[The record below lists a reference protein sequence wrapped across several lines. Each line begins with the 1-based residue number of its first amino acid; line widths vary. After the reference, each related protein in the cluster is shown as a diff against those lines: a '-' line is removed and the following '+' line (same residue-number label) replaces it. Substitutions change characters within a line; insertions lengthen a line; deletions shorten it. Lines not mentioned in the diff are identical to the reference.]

1 MRAAF
6 YECDVT
12 PPLGGFM
19 WGHYHDVRAK
29 TVHDRLY
36 AKALVVEDAGEV
48 AAIVVVD
55 TCAIPPEMHEIVTKR
70 IQEYTGIAPE
80 RVCITSNH
88 SHSGA
93 PVSSDA
99 TSECSA
105 DMPYKDVFFRLCAD
119 AVTLAY
125 NQLEEVNMKF
135 AETEAHGISFN
146 RNSVLEDGTYVTWG
160 RGRKNVVRELD
171 GIDPAVPFVMFEKDG
186 KPIGAII
193 NFACHQCCLG
203 KYDGYSGDYSSILS
217 KRLKAE
223 YGSDFVSLFL
233 LGTCGDINHVNP
245 DPNIPIPSDFYVYM
259 GNVLAD
265 AVLEAVKD
273 AKPVEGGLKMIS
285 KNVEIARRI
294 PEKELVR
301 ELLLKWQ
308 NKGDGFMRSR
318 NLIHYEATYNNV
330 TSDELIVQGIKLG
343 DVLISTLPG
352 EVYNAIGKAI
362 KNGSPFERNI
372 VVENCNKYCG
382 YIPNKEVFGEHDDLY
397 ETALCRHS
405 CHVPEAG
412 EILRDE
418 AVAIAKELAE

>member
-6 YECDVT
+6 YECDIT

-19 WGHYHDVRAK
+19 WGHYSDRRAK
-29 TVHDRLY
+29 TVYDRLY

-70 IQEYTGIAPE
+70 VYEYTGIAPE

-93 PVSSDA
+93 PVASDP
-99 TSECSA
+99 TVECEA
-105 DMPYKDVFFRLCAD
+105 DAPYKDVFFRLCAD
-119 AVTLAY
+119 AITLAY
-125 NQLEEVNMKF
+125 NNLEEVDLKY
-135 AETEAHGISFN
+135 AETEAHDISFN
-146 RNSVLEDGTYVTWG
+146 RNFVLENGTYVTHG
-160 RGRKNVVRELD
+160 RGRANVVKALD
-171 GIDPAVPFVMFEKDG
+171 DIDPAVPVVMFEKDG
-186 KPIGAII
+186 QPIGAIV

-203 KYDGYSGDYSSILS
+203 KYDGYSGDYSSTLS
-217 KRLKAE
+217 KRLKAV
-223 YGSDFVSLFL
+223 YGNDFVSLFL

-245 DPNIPIPSDFYVYM
+245 DASVPIPPKWYQHM
-259 GNVLAD
+259 GDVLAD

-285 KNVEIARRI
+285 RNVEIARRL

-301 ELLLKWQ
+301 EMLLKWQ
-308 NKGDGFMRSR
+308 NKGDHFMRSR
-318 NLIHYEATYNNV
+318 NLIHYEATNKQ

>member
-6 YECDVT
+6 YECDIT

-19 WGHYHDVRAK
+19 WGHYRDVRAYD
-29 TVHDRLY
+29 VHDRLY

-55 TCAIPPEMHEIVTKR
+55 TCALPPDMHEAVTQR
-70 IQEYTGIAPE
+70 IYEYTGIAPE

-93 PVSSDA
+93 PVASDA
-99 TSECSA
+99 TTESA
-105 DMPYKDVFFRLCAD
+105 ADAPYKDVFMRLCAD

-125 NQLEEVNMKF
+125 KRLEDVELKY
-135 AETEAHGISFN
+135 AETEVHDISFN
-146 RNSVLEDGTYVTWG
+146 RNFVMEDGTYVTHG
-160 RGRKNVVRELD
+160 RGRAGVVRALD
-171 GIDPAVPFVMFEKDG
+171 GIDPAVPVVMFEKDG
-186 KPIGAII
+186 KPVGAII

-245 DPNIPIPSDFYVYM
+245 DINVPIPPKWYQHM

-265 AVLEAVKD
+265 AVLDVVKD
-273 AKPVEGGLKMIS
+273 AKPVEGGVKMIS
-285 KNVEIARRI
+285 KNVEIARRM

-301 ELLLKWQ
+301 ELLQKWMS
-308 NKGDGFMRSR
+308 KGDGFMRAR
-318 NLIHYEATYNNV
+318 NLVHYESVNRA
-330 TSDELIVQGIKLG
+330 SSSELIVQGIKIG

-362 KNGSPFERNI
+362 KAGSPFERNI

-397 ETALCRHS
+397 ETALCLHS
-405 CHVPEAG
+405 CLVPEAG
-412 EILRDE
+412 DILRDE
-418 AVAIAKELAE
+418 AVAIAKELAK

>member
-6 YECDVT
+6 YECDIT

-19 WGHYHDVRAK
+19 WGHYNNVRAK

-55 TCAIPPEMHEIVTKR
+55 TCAIPPEMHDVVTKR

-93 PVSSDA
+93 PVASDA
-99 TSECSA
+99 TVECEA
-105 DMPYKDVFFRLCAD
+105 DAAYKDVFFRLCAD

-125 NQLEEVNMKF
+125 NNLEEVDLKY
-135 AETEAHGISFN
+135 AESEAHGISFN
-146 RNSVLEDGTYVTWG
+146 RNFILDDGRYVTHG
-160 RGRKNVVRELD
+160 RSRKNIVKALD
-171 GIDPAVPFVMFEKDG
+171 DIDPAVPVVMFEKDG
-186 KPIGAII
+186 KPIGAIV

-245 DPNIPIPSDFYVYM
+245 DPNIPIPSNFYEIM

-285 KNVEIARRI
+285 KNDEIARRI

-301 ELLLKWQ
+301 QLLLKWQ
-308 NKGDGFMRSR
+308 NQEDGFMRSR

-352 EVYNAIGKAI
+352 EIYNAIGKAI
-362 KNGSPFERNI
+362 KMGSPFERTI

-397 ETALCRHS
+397 ESALCCHS
-405 CHVPEAG
+405 CYVPEACD
-412 EILRDE
+412 ILRDE
-418 AVAIAKELAE
+418 AVAIAKELAK